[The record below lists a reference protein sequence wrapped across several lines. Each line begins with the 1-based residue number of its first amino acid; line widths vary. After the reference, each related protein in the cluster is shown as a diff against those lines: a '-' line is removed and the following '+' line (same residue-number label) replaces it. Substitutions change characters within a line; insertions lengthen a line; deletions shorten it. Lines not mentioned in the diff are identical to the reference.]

1 MAKHQKT
8 VTRRRESERRKRLES
23 VGIQAAGIAHE
34 IKNPLTAIK
43 AFADH
48 LPARYDDPEFREKF
62 CRIVNQEINRA
73 KGIVTNILLFTAFP
87 KPRRRRCDMARV
99 LQEVVEILGN
109 EIIAAGVAVDLD
121 VKEQEIFA
129 DPEQLK
135 QAFLNIIIN
144 ALDAMRGKGGSLV
157 IRTSVLD
164 GGLEVVV
171 EDTGCGI
178 PKGKRRRIFDAFYTS
193 KDSGTGLGLAVT
205 QSIIDEHRGR
215 IRVES
220 KVGRGTRFKILLP
233 RAGA

>member
-1 MAKHQKT
+1 MVKPGRRMKG
-8 VTRRRESERRKRLES
+8 RREAERRKRLES

-43 AFADH
+43 TFADH
-48 LPARYDDPEFREKF
+48 LPQRYDDPEFREKF
-62 CRIVNQEINRA
+62 CRIVNQEITRA
-73 KGIVTNILLFTAFP
+73 KGIVTNILLFTSFP

-109 EIIAAGVAVDLD
+109 EINAAGVAVDLNL
-121 VKEQEIFA
+121 KEQEIFA

-144 ALDAMRGKGGSLV
+144 AVDAMRGKGGSLV
-157 IRTSVLD
+157 IGTFVRE

-178 PKGKRRRIFDAFYTS
+178 PKGKQHRIFDAFYTS

-205 QSIIDEHRGR
+205 QSIIDQHRGR